1 MLTALSVA
9 REIGMIPQKEKIILV
24 QGYPHVD
31 KAEAYLE
38 FVYTEKS
45 SKEMSGFRSAS
56 VEVFNIFMVEKNN
69 VWKAR
74 IPYNYYVIKS
84 PVLMFI

>member
-56 VEVFNIFMVEKNN
+56 VEVLKIFMVEKI

-74 IPYNYYVIKS
+74 IPYDYYVEKS
-84 PVLMFI
+84 PVLMVI

>member
-56 VEVFNIFMVEKNN
+56 LEVFNIFMVEKI

-74 IPYNYYVIKS
+74 IQHLGYEKNICNF
-84 PVLMFI
+84 L

>member
-31 KAEAYLE
+31 KAEAHLE

-45 SKEMSGFRSAS
+45 PKEMTGFKSAS
-56 VEVFNIFMVEKNN
+56 VEVFKIFMVEKNN

-74 IPYNYYVIKS
+74 ISYDYYVENS
-84 PVLMFI
+84 TVLMFI